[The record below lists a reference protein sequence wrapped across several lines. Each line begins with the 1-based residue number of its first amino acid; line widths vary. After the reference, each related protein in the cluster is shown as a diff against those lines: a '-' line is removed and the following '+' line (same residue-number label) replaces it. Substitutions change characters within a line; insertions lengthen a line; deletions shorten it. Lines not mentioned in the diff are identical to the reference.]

1 MFLEEPKSYEI
12 IEDVE
17 LDAKPAAANQSE
29 AHCAFIL
36 GSIIE
41 KSINLI
47 EGTRPDYFSYEY
59 SVIHIP

>member
-17 LDAKPAAANQSE
+17 LDAKPAAADQSE

-47 EGTRPDYFSYEY
+47 EGMRPDYFS
-59 SVIHIP
+59 